1 MALAE
6 ALFSIEGRPMTMI
19 TFRPD
24 QGIEAQPL
32 GRIET
37 ALFVGV
43 RAEPPLESTQLR
55 WQVRVG
61 TGDTVQLQTG
71 GTNLENLGGALFLTS
86 KEPLLETASDDA
98 PAPIGWMKW
107 IAEDGRR
114 SYQIQLAISRAGF
127 DRVCHLAEKGRYPDA
142 LLTFK
147 DDGHIEEGMS
157 SGGNEK
163 IWINVGSKIALISEF
178 TLRYDFSQFG
188 SMS

>member
-1 MALAE
+1 
-6 ALFSIEGRPMTMI
+6 MTMI

-24 QGIEAQPL
+24 RGVEAAPP

-61 TGDTVQLQTG
+61 ASDTVRLRTG
-71 GTNLENLGGALFLTS
+71 GATLEKLGGALFLTS
-86 KEPLLETASDDA
+86 KEPPIQTALDDA

-107 IAEDGRR
+107 MAEDGRR
-114 SYQIQLAISRAGF
+114 SYQIQLAVSRVGF
-127 DRVCHLAEKGRYPDA
+127 DRVCRLAEKGRYPDA

-147 DDGHIEEGMS
+147 DDGHIEEEMRP
-157 SGGNEK
+157 GGGEK
-163 IWINVGSKIALISEF
+163 IWNNLGSPLALISEF
-178 TLRYDFSQFG
+178 TLRYDLSQFDPTA
-188 SMS
+188 S